1 MGGGCP
7 LLPPHLEVG
16 TIQSTKDLTIP
27 SDSEK
32 GHLNQKEC
40 FPLIYQNTSGKCWRS
55 PSQDHSLTWKMLS
68 RPSASALRPCNGLRS
83 GDDEKGV
90 CLHHSLPRGWED
102 VTGWT

>member
-1 MGGGCP
+1 MGSGCP

-16 TIQSTKDLTIP
+16 TIQSTKDLAIP
-27 SDSEK
+27 SDGEK
-32 GHLNQKEC
+32 GHLNQKGC

-55 PSQDHSLTWKMLS
+55 PSQDHSLTWKMLG

-83 GDDEKGV
+83 GDSEKGV